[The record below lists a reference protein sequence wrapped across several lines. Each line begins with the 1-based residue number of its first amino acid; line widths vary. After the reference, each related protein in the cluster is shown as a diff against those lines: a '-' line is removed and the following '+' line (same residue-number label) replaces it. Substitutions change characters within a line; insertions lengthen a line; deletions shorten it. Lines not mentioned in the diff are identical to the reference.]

1 MVSPGA
7 THVSLVFA
15 QHNNAM
21 LQQIPS
27 FTDAQDARVLL
38 TLPNPCKFELHRGAE
53 NLACSRTHTKHV
65 IRPHHATQQARRG
78 CSRGALTAE
87 QPPLGDLDL
96 PGHPVLGTSK
106 SACSAAQKMM

>member
-1 MVSPGA
+1 MCTDKRCRDAGEQACRVLSPGA

-38 TLPNPCKFELHRGAE
+38 TLPNPCKFELRRATDYC
-53 NLACSRTHTKHV
+53 ACSR
-65 IRPHHATQQARRG
+65 I
-78 CSRGALTAE
+78 SR
-87 QPPLGDLDL
+87 
-96 PGHPVLGTSK
+96 SR
-106 SACSAAQKMM
+106 

>member
-38 TLPNPCKFELHRGAE
+38 TLPNPCKFELHRAAD
-53 NLACSRTHTKHV
+53 NLACSRTHTKHG
-65 IRPHHATQQARRG
+65 IRPHHDTQQARRG
-78 CSRGALTAE
+78 CPRGALTAE
-87 QPPLGDLDL
+87 QRPGGDLSL
-96 PGHPVLGTSK
+96 PGDPALGTSK
-106 SACSAAQKMM
+106 VRASAAQKMM

>member
-87 QPPLGDLDL
+87 QR
-96 PGHPVLGTSK
+96 PGG
-106 SACSAAQKMM
+106 